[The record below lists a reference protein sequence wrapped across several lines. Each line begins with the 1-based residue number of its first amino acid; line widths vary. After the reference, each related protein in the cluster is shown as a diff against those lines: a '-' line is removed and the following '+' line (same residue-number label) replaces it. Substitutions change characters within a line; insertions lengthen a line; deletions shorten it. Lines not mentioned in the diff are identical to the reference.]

1 MLGFGLKKYLSEAGI
16 KLVTA
21 KIAEAEKQTTGEI
34 RIAIRHRRQLGEG
47 KLGLHEL
54 ALKEFAR
61 LGMQK
66 TNERT
71 GVLIF
76 LLLSERKFQIIADEG
91 IHAKVADGTW
101 DRIAASMGEYFKA
114 GDFARGLCDA
124 VDAVGGELKQYFP
137 GRPDDTDELSN
148 DIIET

>member
-1 MLGFGLKKYLSEAGI
+1 MPGFGLKKYLSEAGI

-21 KIAEAEKQTTGEI
+21 RIAEAEKQTSGEI
-34 RIAIRHRRQLGEG
+34 RVAIRHRRQLGEG
-47 KLGLHEL
+47 KLALHEL

-61 LGMQK
+61 LGMQN

-91 IHAKVADGTW
+91 IHAKVAEGTW
-101 DRIAASMGEYFKA
+101 DRIAATMGGHFKA
-114 GDFARGLCDA
+114 GNFAQGICDG
-124 VDAVGGELKQYFP
+124 VDAVGNELKQHFP
-137 GRPDDTDELSN
+137 GRPEDTDELSN
-148 DIIET
+148 DIIER